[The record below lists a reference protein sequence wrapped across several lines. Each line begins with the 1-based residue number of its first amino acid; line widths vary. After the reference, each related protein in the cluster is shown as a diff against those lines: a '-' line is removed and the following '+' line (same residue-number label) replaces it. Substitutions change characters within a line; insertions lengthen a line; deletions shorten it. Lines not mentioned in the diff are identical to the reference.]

1 MRERFW
7 PYVKIDEQNITISL
21 PCRKRFSFSLEPP
34 AGSGFSQHEWL
45 WFGLLLS
52 ARKSQI
58 ELKDD
63 DIAIFDVVRKKIV
76 ESEVT
81 GVPAMVPRD
90 RTDRE

>member
-1 MRERFW
+1 MNKH
-7 PYVKIDEQNITISL
+7 VTISL

-52 ARKSQI
+52 ARKSKI
-58 ELKDD
+58 ELEDD

-76 ESEVT
+76 ESELINVS
-81 GVPAMVPRD
+81 AMVPRD
-90 RTDRE
+90 RTDRA